1 MKIPAISPTS
11 QTEVNYQTST
21 SSTVTV
27 TNSLTATKPSSMEL
41 RPETLESSSTSRILP
56 SPATLHAITKEIE
69 NSFKESSSLESPNSP
84 PSSSNISHRFTGSLS
99 KISNA
104 QPYQQPQ
111 QHKTSPSNSVK
122 SNSAPGR
129 VSSMDPQLTMS
140 INKVT
145 QGNFCVKPQDELG
158 NRGEG
163 NNHES
168 ERKKSTT
175 TIEDVERLSR
185 MRSEIYSGERLKF
198 PGIGSNSLG
207 NDTRYRS
214 ETTLQQERRKSAGD
228 EDVLK
233 LLNVNVSLIF
243 ETNYN
248 FFNFVRFE

>member
-1 MKIPAISPTS
+1 MKIPAMPLPPTN
-11 QTEVNYQTST
+11 QPEVNYQPST
-21 SSTVTV
+21 SSAVTV
-27 TNSLTATKPSSMEL
+27 TNSLTTTKPSSVEL
-41 RPETLESSSTSRILP
+41 RPETIETSVTSRILP

-84 PSSSNISHRFTGSLS
+84 PSSSTISHRFTGSLG

-104 QPYQQPQ
+104 QPY

-129 VSSMDPQLTMS
+129 VSSMDPTMS

-163 NNHES
+163 KKHES

-185 MRSEIYSGERLKF
+185 MRNEISSGERLKF

-233 LLNVNVSLIF
+233 QLNVNVSKRNLD
-243 ETNYN
+243 N
-248 FFNFVRFE
+248 F

>member
-1 MKIPAISPTS
+1 MKIPAIAPSG
-11 QTEVNYQTST
+11 QNDVNYQSST
-21 SSTVTV
+21 SSAVTV
-27 TNSLTATKPSSMEL
+27 TNSLIATKPSLVEL
-41 RPETLESSSTSRILP
+41 RPETIETSSTSRILP

-84 PSSSNISHRFTGSLS
+84 PPSLNISHRFTGSLS

-104 QPYQQPQ
+104 QLY
-111 QHKTSPSNSVK
+111 QHKISPSNSVK

-129 VSSMDPQLTMS
+129 VSTSMDPQLTMS

-163 NNHES
+163 KNIES

-185 MRSEIYSGERLKF
+185 MRSEISSGEHRLKF

-214 ETTLQQERRKSAGD
+214 ESNLQHERRKSAGD

-233 LLNVNVSLIF
+233 QLDVILSESIESTF
-243 ETNYN
+243 
-248 FFNFVRFE
+248 

>member
-1 MKIPAISPTS
+1 MSSQADQSTS
-11 QTEVNYQTST
+11 

-27 TNSLTATKPSSMEL
+27 TSSITTSKPSLIDL
-41 RPETLESSSTSRILP
+41 RSETLESSSKILP

-84 PSSSNISHRFTGSLS
+84 PSSSSISGISHRFTGSLN

-104 QPYQQPQ
+104 QQTTY
-111 QHKTSPSNSVK
+111 KKSPSNSVK

-129 VSSMDPQLTMS
+129 VSSMDPQLSMN

-163 NNHES
+163 KKS
-168 ERKKSTT
+168 EEEQRKKSTT
-175 TIEDVERLSR
+175 TIEDMERLNR
-185 MRSEIYSGERLKF
+185 MKSEISSGERLKF

-207 NDTRYRS
+207 NDTRYKS
-214 ETTLQQERRKSAGD
+214 VEAVQQERRKSAGD
-228 EDVLK
+228 EDAFNQ
-233 LLNVNVSLIF
+233 LNVRQSLIL
-243 ETNYN
+243 NLY
-248 FFNFVRFE
+248 

>member
-1 MKIPAISPTS
+1 MKIPAIPPTL
-11 QTEVNYQTST
+11 QNEVNYQPST
-21 SSTVTV
+21 SSAVTV
-27 TNSLTATKPSSMEL
+27 TSSLLTKPSSVEL
-41 RPETLESSSTSRILP
+41 RPETIETSSTSRILP

-84 PSSSNISHRFTGSLS
+84 PSSMSISHRFTGSLS

-104 QPYQQPQ
+104 QPYQ
-111 QHKTSPSNSVK
+111 HKISPSNSVK

-145 QGNFCVKPQDELG
+145 QGIFCVKPQDELG
-158 NRGEG
+158 NRGES
-163 NNHES
+163 NNHEN
-168 ERKKSTT
+168 ERKKSTA
-175 TIEDVERLSR
+175 TIEDVQRLSR
-185 MRSEIYSGERLKF
+185 MRSEISSGERLKF

-214 ETTLQQERRKSAGD
+214 ETTLIQERRKSAGD

-233 LLNVNVSLIF
+233 QLNVNIS
-243 ETNYN
+243 
-248 FFNFVRFE
+248 

>member
-1 MKIPAISPTS
+1 MRIPINPPSG
-11 QTEVNYQTST
+11 QFDVNLPST
-21 SSTVTV
+21 SSIVTV
-27 TNSLTATKPSSMEL
+27 TSSLIATKPSSMEL
-41 RPETLESSSTSRILP
+41 RPETIESSSTSRILP

-69 NSFKESSSLESPNSP
+69 NSFKECSSLESPNSP
-84 PSSSNISHRFTGSLS
+84 PSSSTISHRFTGSLS

-104 QPYQQPQ
+104 QPY

-129 VSSMDPQLTMS
+129 VSSMDPQLSMS

-145 QGNFCVKPQDELG
+145 QGNFCVKPQDEVG

-163 NNHES
+163 KNSES
-168 ERKKSTT
+168 ERKRSTT

-185 MRSEIYSGERLKF
+185 MKNEISSGERLKF

-214 ETTLQQERRKSAGD
+214 ESAVLQERRKSAGD

-233 LLNVNVSLIF
+233 QLNVSVK
-243 ETNYN
+243 
-248 FFNFVRFE
+248 

>member
-1 MKIPAISPTS
+1 MKIPAMPPTS
-11 QTEVNYQTST
+11 QTEVNYQPPT
-21 SSTVTV
+21 SSSAVTV
-27 TNSLTATKPSSMEL
+27 TNSFTATKPSSMEL
-41 RPETLESSSTSRILP
+41 RPETIETSTTSRILP

-84 PSSSNISHRFTGSLS
+84 PASSTISHRFTGSLS

-104 QPYQQPQ
+104 QPYQ
-111 QHKTSPSNSVK
+111 HKKSPSNSVK

-129 VSSMDPQLTMS
+129 VSSSMDPQLTMS

-163 NNHES
+163 NSHES

-185 MRSEIYSGERLKF
+185 MRSEISSGERLKF

-233 LLNVNVSLIF
+233 QLNVNVSLYF
-243 ETNYN
+243 
-248 FFNFVRFE
+248 